1 MKTTTVAGVI
11 LVVIG
16 IIALIYGGISYTTE
30 EKVLDLGAARSDG
43 RAPRDDPA
51 APVLGGLSLAGGII
65 LLIMGARRC

>member
-30 EKVLDLGAARSDG
+30 EKVLDLGPLEATAER
-43 RAPRDDPA
+43 RETIP
-51 APVLGGLSLAGGII
+51 L
-65 LLIMGARRC
+65 RRCLEV